1 MNTINKDT
9 LNNFIQDPNDAI
21 NCIKLA
27 NEYFINKQYSAAV
40 TYYLKA
46 AEAAEETQYHLK
58 YGCLLSISQ
67 CYRILGNRRLGA
79 IQYARFAKAEC
90 PDRPEAYYMLATI
103 LAEKLYD
110 ENCYEQGEWIQVYE
124 NAKIGSIYAKVHDGE
139 PSIYYT
145 NKEHLFTIYAI
156 SLLRLGK
163 LVELKEFLNEYRFNS
178 IDDPYVMNTIEYIYY
193 ELKLKNPYQSYD
205 SKDIDKLNLQFEG
218 IESINGNYSRM
229 MQDMLVATLIDG
241 NFKNCKFI
249 DIAPENISQYNNTK
263 LLEDNGSE
271 GLIIPFEEYKLQD
284 FTNERSSEVTYIS
297 NLTSDNLNKELI
309 TDKIKYISIALKSL
323 DDTQSLINMID
334 FNNVVDII
342 TLQHNIYYN
351 QDKYELLN
359 NIRRFLSDKGY
370 IPLID
375 MKSDLQTPFEDWFIL
390 PTRLDTLI
398 VNSIK
403 ELYSKSDGIVTNLFY
418 K

>member
-1 MNTINKDT
+1 M
-9 LNNFIQDPNDAI
+9 
-21 NCIKLA
+21 
-27 NEYFINKQYSAAV
+27 
-40 TYYLKA
+40 
-46 AEAAEETQYHLK
+46 
-58 YGCLLSISQ
+58 
-67 CYRILGNRRLGA
+67 
-79 IQYARFAKAEC
+79 
-90 PDRPEAYYMLATI
+90 
-103 LAEKLYD
+103 
-110 ENCYEQGEWIQVYE
+110 
-124 NAKIGSIYAKVHDGE
+124 
-139 PSIYYT
+139 
-145 NKEHLFTIYAI
+145 
-156 SLLRLGK
+156 
-163 LVELKEFLNEYRFNS
+163 
-178 IDDPYVMNTIEYIYY
+178 
-193 ELKLKNPYQSYD
+193 
-205 SKDIDKLNLQFEG
+205 
-218 IESINGNYSRM
+218 
-229 MQDMLVATLIDG
+229 
-241 NFKNCKFI
+241 
-249 DIAPENISQYNNTK
+249 
-263 LLEDNGSE
+263 
-271 GLIIPFEEYKLQD
+271 
-284 FTNERSSEVTYIS
+284 NERSSEVTYIS

-398 VNSIK
+398 VNSVK